1 MRRLLIVLGA
11 ACAAVLALPATG
23 SAARAAPI
31 SCGVSESQPA
41 WIDFAD
47 GSVSFWRERFA
58 RPGVVVATG
67 GPILAH
73 EARAAGAATVHWDM
87 HLRKRVGTPSQPAD
101 VALME
106 KRADS
111 LFDYAVSVTGCQ
123 QPLIALNELWG
134 SWLPMPLTPTAERY
148 RENVLRFVRRLSE
161 RGARPALLVSGD
173 PFTGGGR
180 VPGGSRSARS
190 RTSSSRSTRTRTS
203 SGAAAWCAARGACA
217 SAIGAGRPSFSRS
230 GSRPRASG

>member
-1 MRRLLIVLGA
+1 MLGA
-11 ACAAVLALPATG
+11 ACCRPGAAGNGLG
-23 SAARAAPI
+23 GARRPDLVRRVRVTA
-31 SCGVSESQPA
+31 S

-73 EARAAGAATVHWDM
+73 EARAAGAATFT
-87 HLRKRVGTPSQPAD
+87 GTCTCANGWAPPAQPAD

-161 RGARPALLVSGD
+161 RGARPALPRLRRPVHGRRGGCLVEVDRPGLGHR
-173 PFTGGGR
+173 PREVRERECHRRGGVVR
-180 VPGGSRSARS
+180 GSRR
-190 RTSSSRSTRTRTS
+190 R
-203 SGAAAWCAARGACA
+203 A

-230 GSRPRASG
+230 GCRPRASG